1 MAKDMRTFLRS
12 LEEAKEVIHV
22 QEEIDV
28 DGEMARRLFT
38 SREKALFF
46 ENVKDFPGWKV
57 FGQAPANMR
66 HIGYALGVEP
76 KQVVR
81 EMATRMEKG
90 LIPCKMIKSGPVKE
104 AILRGQD
111 ADLRKL
117 PAHVAGERDPGRFIA
132 GGLCIVKDPETGRRN
147 MAFHRLQIKGPQKMG
162 IYMVEGR
169 HTWIIYKKYEAMN
182 KPMPVSICIGHH
194 PMLYFAAGYSGAL
207 GMDELEAAGAFLG
220 EAIELTPCETIDLEA
235 PAGSEIVL
243 ECEIPPGL
251 REAEG
256 PFSEF
261 TGYYGGGEERPVVI
275 LKALTMRRDAIYKA
289 VQSSG
294 HTESIYY
301 NGLPQAVA
309 LFRDLRHVGNYV
321 DLRDVSCNWGG
332 TYNVVVQMV
341 PRFYG
346 EAKNVL
352 LAALSSY
359 YLHQKVA
366 VAVDEDVD
374 IYDPQDIAWSIATRV
389 NPETDVSI
397 INDVR
402 GHPMD
407 LSLPEIMKP
416 DFTIPQRKGS
426 KMLIDATKPPICDP
440 KARALFERVRPPRK

>member
-12 LEEAKEVIHV
+12 LEEAKEVAHV
-22 QEEIDV
+22 AEEIDV

-57 FGQAPANMR
+57 LGQAPANMR
-66 HIGYALGVEP
+66 HIGLALGVEP

-81 EMATRMEKG
+81 EMATRVENG
-90 LIPCKMIKSGPVKE
+90 LIPCQMVESGPVKDV
-104 AILRGQD
+104 ILRGQD
-111 ADLRKL
+111 ADLTKI
-117 PAHVAGERDPGRFIA
+117 PAHVAGEKDPGRFIA

-147 MAFHRLQIKGPQKMG
+147 MAFHRLQVKGPRKMG
-162 IYMVEGR
+162 MYMVEGR
-169 HTWIIYKKYEAMN
+169 HTWLIYQKYEAMN
-182 KPMPVSICIGHH
+182 KPMPMSVCIGHH
-194 PMLYFAAGYSGAL
+194 PMMYFAAGYSGAL

-220 EAIELTPCETIDLEA
+220 EAIELTKCETIDLEA
-235 PAGSEIVL
+235 PSRSEIVL
-243 ECEIPPGL
+243 ECEVPPGL
-251 REAEG
+251 RETEG

-261 TGYYGGGEERPVVI
+261 TGYYGGGEERPFVN
-275 LKALTMRRDAIYKA
+275 LKAITMRKDAIYKA

-294 HTESIYY
+294 HTESIFY

-321 DLRDVSCNWGG
+321 DLKDVSCNWGG
-332 TYNVVVQMV
+332 TYTVVVQMT
-341 PRFYG
+341 PRFFG
-346 EAKNVL
+346 EAKHVL

-366 VAVDEDVD
+366 VAVDDDVD

-397 INDVR
+397 ISDVR

-407 LSLPEIMKP
+407 LSLPEIRRP
-416 DFTIPQRKGS
+416 GFPIPQRNGS
-426 KMLIDATKPPICDP
+426 KMLIDATKPPTCDP
-440 KARALFERVRPPRK
+440 QARALFERVRPPAK